1 MAGERDGEEDG
12 RLGWQGKETERK
24 ARVAGERDGEED

>member
-12 RLGWQGKETERK
+12 RLGKETERK